1 MNRVARR
8 PSAPWREGWLARSL
22 TAEPGMPDWS
32 ARAIDRI
39 HEVSVRGSGHPLA
52 EPAWSAALHDRASTI
67 KASLERIAPTLQSLA
82 RRQFDEGFA
91 TAARREL
98 SDAFGLDLE
107 SADLQAHWAQPL
119 ALGRLHARCV
129 LAVFAQLIER
139 DFDRNLARLA
149 RAAESEDAATLIG
162 RFGFHAIDISP
173 CADGRLAG
181 VVDYILRVPPPVVTH
196 IKSHAGAMFDV
207 EETLRHWEAVE
218 LRRWRDG
225 RPNRADEPTR
235 YLKIGVYH
243 FSSLEPHRDGCAAH
257 GSDDARAAGELLLR
271 LQQFERAVHAAH
283 GVGAGVAILL
293 VGVDTDTDAIRVHV
307 PDATGACSLD
317 RHVDAAALYASTQ
330 ALDRAA
336 AKSAIR
342 DAVAACAGVGDDDAA
357 TEGVRWLCGYLLK
370 NNLAQ
375 VDAVRREHGSA
386 YAERGHTEHLIVVGD
401 GIDEVQLRNLAFQA
415 QMDTVEEGAADLDV
429 GLRILGH
436 LHAPRGLA
444 VPVLAHCAYDA
455 AVPGARERAELR
467 ARRLAAAVCARHVQ
481 ACRDG
486 KLVVRAAVHARAQA
500 RLDDV
505 SADPAIEAS
514 A

>member
-1 MNRVARR
+1 MARTSVAV
-8 PSAPWREGWLARSL
+8 
-22 TAEPGMPDWS
+22 PGTP
-32 ARAIDRI
+32 
-39 HEVSVRGSGHPLA
+39 RGSGDGIERHCDVAAHGCAHPLA
-52 EPAWSAALHDRASTI
+52 EPAWSAALQERATTI
-67 KASLERIAPTLQSLA
+67 KASLDRIAPMLQSLA

-91 TAARREL
+91 DAARREL
-98 SDAFGLDLE
+98 SDAFGLDLAP
-107 SADLQAHWAQPL
+107 SDLQSHWAQPL
-119 ALGRLHARCV
+119 ALGQLHARCV

-149 RAAESEDAATLIG
+149 QAAESEDAATLIG
-162 RFGFHAIDISP
+162 RFGFHAIDITP

-181 VVDYILRVPPPVVTH
+181 VVDYILRVPPQVVTH

-207 EETLRHWEAVE
+207 EETLRHWETME

-225 RPNRADEPTR
+225 RPNRADAPTR

-243 FSSLEPHRDGCAAH
+243 YSSLDPERDGCAAH
-257 GSDDARAAGELLLR
+257 GSDGARAAGQLLLR
-271 LQQFERAVHAAH
+271 LQQFERAVHGAH
-283 GVGAGVAILL
+283 GDGAGVAILL

-307 PDATGACSLD
+307 PDAAGACGLD
-317 RHVDAAALYASTQ
+317 RHVDSAVLYRSTQ
-330 ALDRAA
+330 PLDRES

-342 DAVAACAGVGDDDAA
+342 AAVAACAGVAADDAA
-357 TEGVRWLCGYLLK
+357 TEGMRWLCGYLLK

-386 YAERGHTEHLIVVGD
+386 YADRGHTEHLIVVGD

-415 QMDTVEEGAADLDV
+415 QMDTVEEGAVDLDV
-429 GLRILGH
+429 GIRILGH

-444 VPVLAHCAYDA
+444 VPVLAHSAYDDTI
-455 AVPGARERAELR
+455 PGARERAEQR
-467 ARRLAAAVCARHVQ
+467 ARRLAAAVSARHAQ

-486 KLVVRAAVHARAQA
+486 DLVVRAAVHALGQA

-505 SADPAIEAS
+505 SGDATAGAS